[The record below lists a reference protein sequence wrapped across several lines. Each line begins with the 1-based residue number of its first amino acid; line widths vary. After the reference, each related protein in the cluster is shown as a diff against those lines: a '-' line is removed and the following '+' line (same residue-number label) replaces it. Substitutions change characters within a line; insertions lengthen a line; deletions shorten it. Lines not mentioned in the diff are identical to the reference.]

1 MIDKFSHPRTAELS
15 VQARRD
21 WLQRLLGSWALVGFW
36 EGGARLVVEI
46 RSGVARPPA

>member
-1 MIDKFSHPRTAELS
+1 MIDKFSHRYTGEMPL
-15 VQARRD
+15 QARRD

-36 EGGARLVVEI
+36 EGGARLVVET